1 MKTGPPGNALRLI
14 RRPEYRALAAA
25 SWSVSWPMIL
35 IMVFEFLMGLTDV
48 YIAGRLGKEYQAA
61 VGVATQMYFVFIVI
75 ANALTVGTVS
85 LVSRLHASGERDALS
100 GTIYTIYLSVLLSG
114 LLLGLL
120 GFVLTPF
127 AVANLNIPPEVG
139 ERATPLI
146 RILALG
152 LPFHYFLI
160 NSNGVLR
167 ATGGVRR
174 SLVTMAAACVA
185 NIGLNFLLVFHTGLG
200 YYGIT
205 LSTAVSVTV
214 GALINL
220 THTARLMTGY
230 RRFLSDG
237 LRKVVSVGWPMGV
250 QQVSWQVGSMALFLI
265 LSALPRHNVEV
276 IAAFTNGL
284 RIESAVFLPAFALNM
299 ANAAVSGNLLG
310 CGEADDAFRSG
321 IITGTIGVA
330 LITVLTVIVVRSARP
345 IAMLLSGNEIVVR
358 ECVRYIYIS
367 MISEP
372 FMAWAVILSGAL
384 SGAGDTRSVM
394 MIVVFGYWLVRIP
407 LAFLLGIVAGWGP
420 TAVWWA
426 MNASIFTHAFF
437 VTLRYFRRKWLEL

>member
-1 MKTGPPGNALRLI
+1 
-14 RRPEYRALAAA
+14 
-25 SWSVSWPMIL
+25 
-35 IMVFEFLMGLTDV
+35 
-48 YIAGRLGKEYQAA
+48 
-61 VGVATQMYFVFIVI
+61 
-75 ANALTVGTVS
+75 
-85 LVSRLHASGERDALS
+85 
-100 GTIYTIYLSVLLSG
+100 
-114 LLLGLL
+114 
-120 GFVLTPF
+120 
-127 AVANLNIPPEVG
+127 
-139 ERATPLI
+139 
-146 RILALG
+146 
-152 LPFHYFLI
+152 
-160 NSNGVLR
+160 
-167 ATGGVRR
+167 
-174 SLVTMAAACVA
+174 
-185 NIGLNFLLVFHTGLG
+185 
-200 YYGIT
+200 
-205 LSTAVSVTV
+205 
-214 GALINL
+214 
-220 THTARLMTGY
+220 
-230 RRFLSDG
+230 
-237 LRKVVSVGWPMGV
+237 
-250 QQVSWQVGSMALFLI
+250 
-265 LSALPRHNVEV
+265 
-276 IAAFTNGL
+276 
-284 RIESAVFLPAFALNM
+284 M